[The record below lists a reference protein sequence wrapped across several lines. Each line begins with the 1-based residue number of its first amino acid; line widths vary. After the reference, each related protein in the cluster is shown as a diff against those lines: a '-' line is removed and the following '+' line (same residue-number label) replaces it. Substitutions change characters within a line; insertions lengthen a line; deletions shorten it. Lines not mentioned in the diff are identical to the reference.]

1 VAHIDRDAIKN
12 GFFQNMAKEA
22 HEKGLIELTSAEA
35 RERCWRK
42 MLATNPNTDGSVW
55 VFAYG
60 SLLWNPAF
68 HLVDQTDAKLYGYHR
83 DFCLRTYIGRGS
95 EEQPGLVLG
104 LEAGGHCQGRALRVD
119 PCCIEEE
126 IDLLWSREMLSSA
139 YQPHW
144 LTITTDKEQPIF
156 AIAFVMDRQSRQ
168 YAGAL
173 SFAERCHDLAHGKG
187 ALGSAADYLFETVSA
202 LNTMGIEDSLLN
214 RYKDKVNRITAQTT
228 ESNDAEGS

>member
-1 VAHIDRDAIKN
+1 MAHINRDAIKN

-22 HEKGLIELTSAEA
+22 HEKGLIQLTSADA

-42 MLATNPNTDGSVW
+42 MLATNPNKDGSVW

-68 HLVDQTDAKLYGYHR
+68 HLVNQTDAQIDGYHR
-83 DFCLRTYIGRGS
+83 DFCLRTFIGRGS

-104 LEAGGHCQGRALRVD
+104 LEQGGVCHGRALQVD

-144 LTITTDKEQPIF
+144 LKVSTDKNDDIY
-156 AIAFVMDRQSRQ
+156 AIAFVMDRESRQ
-168 YAGAL
+168 YAGTL
-173 SFAERCHDLAHGKG
+173 SFEQRCHDLAHGEG
-187 ALGSAADYLFETVSA
+187 ALGTAAEYLFETVHA
-202 LNTMGIEDSLLN
+202 LKEMKIKDELLN
-214 RYKDKVNRITAQTT
+214 RYVESVKRIFQKAC
-228 ESNDAEGS
+228 